1 MEYNQPSEIVKDLSF
16 GIDAREKIM
25 HGVDKLTS
33 AVKSTLGASGKCVI
47 YEDALGKPVITKDGV
62 TVAESVVLYDPVENI
77 GATLIKE
84 AARNTVKEAGD
95 GTTTATVLAHSL
107 LHLANNKKYA
117 QTVRPIKEGI
127 LSGMNKVI
135 GYLDKNAVEVKNDM
149 LESVAEISCN
159 NDKAL
164 GKVISQAYSKVGKD
178 GVVLMEESET
188 HDTYVKFVE
197 GTRIDCGLKSPHFIT
212 DKDKGK
218 AELDNPYVLIV
229 SSPIPNIRKIQSVL
243 EFVIKQKRSLL
254 IVAGVEQQPLAAL
267 LANKVKGNIKVN
279 VVDLPGFGPT
289 KQDTIEDLAILTG
302 AKVINEELGDDLDL
316 IEPSVLGEAIKTIT
330 DDNHTVLQTP
340 DLVHVSF
347 VDRVK
352 EIKEKVKKEKNPFF
366 KKKLQERLAMLNGK
380 VAMIKVGA
388 GSKIEMKEKKDR
400 VEDALHATRA
410 ALDEGIV
417 PGGGIALMTCFNDNV
432 VDEAFENNDQ
442 IEGYRVVMEAIREP
456 FAKIMNNAGLD
467 EAAIWRQIHEFDGMS
482 DERTVKFT
490 TGFDA
495 RTETVVDM
503 MKSGIIDPVKVT
515 RVALEKAVSVAGT
528 ILTTECI
535 IINEHKDEDEAT
547 QQMVGGFGM
556 M

>member
-1 MEYNQPSEIVKDLSF
+1 MEYNNPSEIVKDLSF
-16 GIDAREKIM
+16 GIDARKKIM
-25 HGVDKLTS
+25 AGVDKLTD
-33 AVKSTLGASGKCVI
+33 AVRSTLGASGKCVI
-47 YEDALGKPVITKDGV
+47 YEDALGRPVITKDGV
-62 TVAESVVLYDPVENI
+62 TVAESVVLIDPVENI

-84 AARNTVKEAGD
+84 AAKNTVKEAGD

-107 LHLANNKKYA
+107 LHLANDKKYA

-127 LSGMNKVI
+127 ISGMNKVI
-135 GYLDKNAVEVKNDM
+135 KYLDKNAVQVKDDM

-197 GTRIDCGLKSPHFIT
+197 GTRIDCGLKSPYFVT
-212 DKDKGK
+212 NKDKGK

-316 IEPSVLGEAIKTIT
+316 ISPDVLGEAVKAIT
-330 DDNHTVLQTP
+330 DDKHTVLQTP
-340 DLVHVSF
+340 DLVHTSF

-352 EIKEKVKKEKNPFF
+352 NIEKKIKEEKNPFF
-366 KKKLQERLAMLNGK
+366 KKKLRERLAMLNGK

-388 GSKIEMKEKKDR
+388 NSKVEMKEKKDR
-400 VEDALHATRA
+400 VEDAIYATKA
-410 ALDEGIV
+410 ALQEGIV
-417 PGGGIALMTCFNDNV
+417 AGGGVSLMDASSSIAPENEGEEILLQAIKSPYATILDNAALEHFESKKKGFGIDV
-432 VDEAFENNDQ
+432 VKNKE
-442 IEGYRVVMEAIREP
+442 
-456 FAKIMNNAGLD
+456 
-467 EAAIWRQIHEFDGMS
+467 
-482 DERTVKFT
+482 
-490 TGFDA
+490 
-495 RTETVVDM
+495 VDM
-503 MKSGIIDPVKVT
+503 VKEGIIDPVLVT
-515 RVALEKAVSVAGT
+515 KTALKNAVSVATT
-528 ILTTECI
+528 IFSADCV
-535 IINEHKDEDEAT
+535 INNVRDYE
-547 QQMVGGFGM
+547 GN
-556 M
+556 